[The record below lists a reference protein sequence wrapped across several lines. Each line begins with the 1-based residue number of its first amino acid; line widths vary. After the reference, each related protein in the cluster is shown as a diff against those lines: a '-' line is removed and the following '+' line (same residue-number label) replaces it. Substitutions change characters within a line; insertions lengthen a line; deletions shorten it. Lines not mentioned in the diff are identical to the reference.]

1 MALFGITAIQT
12 PKFICRIFGHRYQ
25 FMGMGVIAPDA
36 ERQRKAERALGLRRH
51 CERCG
56 RAEPERSLERR

>member
-1 MALFGITAIQT
+1 MAPFGIAGIQT
-12 PKFICRIFGHRYQ
+12 PKFFCRIFGHRYQ

-36 ERQRKAERALGLRRH
+36 EQHTAERALGLRRH

-56 RAEPERSLERR
+56 RADPERSRERR

>member
-1 MALFGITAIQT
+1 MTPFGIAGIQT
-12 PKFICRIFGHRYQ
+12 PKFFCRIFGHRYQ

>member
-1 MALFGITAIQT
+1 MAPFGIAGIQT
-12 PKFICRIFGHRYQ
+12 PKFFCRIFGHRYQ

-36 ERQRKAERALGLRRH
+36 EQHTAERALGLRRH

-56 RAEPERSLERR
+56 RAEPERSRELR